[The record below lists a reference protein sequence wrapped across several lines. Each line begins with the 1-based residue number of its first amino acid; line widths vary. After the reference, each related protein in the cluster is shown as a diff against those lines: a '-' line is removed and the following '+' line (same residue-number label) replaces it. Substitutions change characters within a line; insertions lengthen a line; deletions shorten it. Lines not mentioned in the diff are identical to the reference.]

1 MYIHIINGHVIDP
14 YRNLNGIG
22 EVWIKDHRVISAEE
36 AKEAPKGKVME
47 IDAEGHYVLPGLI
60 DFHAHGFYSGSP
72 LGINPE
78 LVLANGV
85 TTMVDAGTAGA
96 GAFEAFYDTVLS
108 RTMLTMRSLL
118 NVSTIG
124 IVGSGID
131 EDLSPELFL
140 TDKIKYLCEKYKG
153 LIIGLK
159 MRMSE
164 GCLKNSGISSL
175 QTAKKLAEEVGLPL
189 FVHSTGSAMDVDI
202 LANEL
207 RAGDVYCH
215 IFQGSKYNAMKNERM
230 SDAIMKARERGVL
243 FDDAHGLINYSI
255 EIARKAVSQGFLPD
269 FISTDHT
276 TLTLYKDG
284 FAKSLT
290 HIISEYMEFGMNLY
304 DILKIVLVN
313 SSKFLGMEGQI
324 GTLRP
329 GAFADVAI
337 LKPIEGKPYY
347 SDLTSGFTGSRI
359 LCNMMTIK
367 NGMIVYRSDA
377 F

>member
-1 MYIHIINGHVIDP
+1 MYIHIKNGHIIDP
-14 YRNLNGIG
+14 YRNQNTIG
-22 EVWIKDHRVISAEE
+22 DVWIRNHKVISTEEAEE
-36 AKEAPKGKVME
+36 IKKGKVME
-47 IDAEGHYVLPGLI
+47 IDAQGHYVIPGLI
-60 DFHAHGFYSGSP
+60 DFHAHGFASGSP

-108 RTMLTMRSLL
+108 RSTLTMRSLL

-124 IVGSGID
+124 IVGAGID

-153 LIIGLK
+153 IIIGLK

-164 GCLKNSGISSL
+164 GCLRNSGIESL
-175 QTAKKLAEEVGLPL
+175 KAAKKLAEEVELPL

-207 RAGDVYCH
+207 KSGDVYCH
-215 IFQGSKYNAMKNERM
+215 IYQGSKFNAMKNDQM
-230 SDAIMKARERGVL
+230 SDAIRKARQRGVL
-243 FDDAHGLINYSI
+243 FDDAHGLVNYSI
-255 EIARKAVSQGFLPD
+255 DIAKKAVAQGFLPD

-276 TLTLYKDG
+276 TLTLYRDG

-290 HIISEYMEFGMNLY
+290 HIISEYMEFGMDLY
-304 DILKIVLVN
+304 DILNIVLVN
-313 SSKFLGMEGQI
+313 SSKFLKMEGQI
-324 GTLRP
+324 GTLQP
-329 GAFADVAI
+329 GAFADVAV
-337 LKPIEGKPYY
+337 LKPMNGKPYY
-347 SDLTSGFTGSRI
+347 SDLTSSFTGSRI

-367 NGMIVYRSDA
+367 NGTIVYRSDA